1 VFLSDVQIKTLNE
14 RFFVTGCL
22 SEMKQAVTSHRTAV
36 KVPLCGGHEVSRF
49 PSIAITLP
57 FGIGF

>member
-1 VFLSDVQIKTLNE
+1 MQIKALNE